1 MTDHGSP
8 ATDGAQPSIDSGRV
22 DLTCRLQL
30 VGDVPV
36 LAVDGAVD
44 MATVPLLRDELLRV
58 VHRHRG
64 HVVVV
69 DLDGVTVLDDTGLG
83 ILLGAAATARR
94 AGGDIEIACST
105 PGLLDRFV
113 LTGLDRAITVRP
125 RVTR

>member
-1 MTDHGSP
+1 ME
-8 ATDGAQPSIDSGRV
+8 
-22 DLTCRLQL
+22 LTCRLQL

-36 LAVDGAVD
+36 LAVAGVIDL
-44 MATVPLLRDELLRV
+44 ATVPLLRDELLRS

-64 HVVVV
+64 QVVVV
-69 DLDGVTVLDDTGLG
+69 DLDGVSVLDDTGLG

-94 AGGDIEIACST
+94 AGGDIEVACST
-105 PGLLDRFV
+105 PGLLDRFT